1 MSRISIIFFILIL
14 GNNLLF
20 AQFIMPSLRS
30 VNSKSNLVMDLNFSN
45 TISYSGSGNVLYNAL
60 DAATSA
66 ANLVNSPTF
75 TSFPKY
81 VTFNGTNQYLFVTSD
96 LTSKFSAVTS
106 GLNSSFTI
114 NIWMNPTTTNGN
126 GVVLSELG
134 VGNTSSGWHDA
145 QIVLVNGILQFALWP
160 YAANTPQITSSIT
173 TPKDN
178 WYMVS
183 LTYDGSIVNAYI
195 NGLSAGSYGTLAI
208 PFVRQAPYNYSNGLY
223 YCLACSDA
231 TSIGSTANG
240 PFSLG
245 RFKVYTTALNA
256 NDLLALYNNEKG
268 NFATY
273 IGTSSAT
280 VTGASVVAQSPFSGG
295 GNSYSTSGSTSSY
308 ISIPGKSGLDFG
320 TGDYTIEWFQYE
332 TDANPFPRPFWYGST
347 PTYGVSLEGGTF
359 YYWPAGGANSLGSL
373 GTWKNTWVHFAVVR
387 IANKLYAYKN
397 GTLISSAT
405 GVANSTNHTDIVSNL
420 IIGAKS
426 GGLSSEQFGGYI
438 TNFRI
443 VKGLGVYTGNFTR
456 PTSALTAI
464 TIANPYGGSNTQ
476 AIPGGN
482 TTLLLVP

>member
-30 VNSKSNLVMDLNFSN
+30 VNSKSNLVMDLDFSN
-45 TISYSGSGNVLYNAL
+45 TASYSGTGAVVYNTI
-60 DAATSA
+60 DASTAA

-81 VTFNGTNQYLFVTSD
+81 VTFNGTNQYLIVTSN
-96 LTSKFSAVTS
+96 LSSKFSAITA

-134 VGNTSSGWHDA
+134 AGNTSAAWHDA
-145 QIVLVNGILQFALWP
+145 PIALVNGVLQFAVYP
-160 YAANTPQITSSIT
+160 FAINVPQITSSIAI
-173 TPKDN
+173 PKDN

-183 LTYDGSIVNAYI
+183 LTYDGSIVNAYV
-195 NGLSAGSYGTLAI
+195 NGVSAGSYGTLNI
-208 PFVRQAPYNYSNGLY
+208 PFARQAPYNYSYGLY
-223 YCLACSDA
+223 YCLACSDG
-231 TSIGSTANG
+231 TSPGSTLNG

-245 RFKVYTTALNA
+245 RFKVYSTALNA
-256 NDLLALYNNEKG
+256 NDLLAIYNNEKG

-280 VTGASVVAQSPFSGG
+280 VTGATVNTQSPFSGG
-295 GNSYSTSGSTSSY
+295 GNSYSTTGSTASY

-332 TDANPFPRPFWYGST
+332 TDANAFPRPFWYGTS
-347 PTYGVSLEGGTF
+347 PNYGVSLEGGTF
-359 YYWPAGGANSLGSL
+359 YYWPAGGANSMGSL
-373 GTWKNTWVHFAVVR
+373 GTWKNSWVHFAVVR
-387 IANKLYAYKN
+387 IASKLYVYKN

-405 GVANSTNHTDIVSNL
+405 GVANTTNHTDISSNL

-426 GGLSSEQFGGYI
+426 GGLSSEQFGGYF

-443 VKGLGVYTGNFTR
+443 VKGLGVYTGNFTV

-476 AIPGGN
+476 AIPGGY
-482 TTLLLVP
+482 TSLLLVP